1 MKTVDTIGVV
11 VIVLAVLFFALII
24 ARQRH
29 MLRSPGGIPL
39 AVRGR
44 GSRWRYGIG
53 RYAGEELQWFRALG
67 IGTKPSRS
75 LQRTEL
81 KVLGRHQVSADD
93 RAALPAGAVIVEL
106 RDSGGSITLGL
117 GEGAYTGF
125 VSWLEA
131 SAPRSG
137 GTSDWVPRP

>member
-1 MKTVDTIGVV
+1 MPTADTIGALVILLV
-11 VIVLAVLFFALII
+11 VIFLALII

-44 GSRWRYGIG
+44 GTRWRYGIG
-53 RYAGEELQWFRALG
+53 RYVGEELQWFRAMG
-67 IGTKPSRS
+67 IGTRPSRS

-81 KVLGRHQVSADD
+81 QVIGRHQVSADD

-106 RDSGGSITLGL
+106 RDSTGSITLGL

-131 SAPRSG
+131 SAPRF
-137 GTSDWVPRP
+137 